1 MTRAPTI
8 SLTDVI
14 VTYRR
19 VPAVH
24 HVSGTFDAGS
34 LTAVAGPNGAGK
46 STLLKAIMGLLPVS
60 DGRIDLGGLTAR
72 QIAYLPQLPEIDRAF
87 PISVEQTVLLG
98 AWPRTGAFGALDRA
112 ERTRAAAAIAK
123 VGLSGYA
130 HAPIAGLSVGQWHR
144 ALFARVIMQDAHVI
158 LLDEP
163 FAAVDERTTEDL
175 MALVRNWRDEGRTVI
190 AVLHDMSFVRRHFP
204 RLLLLAREVVA
215 WGPTEE
221 ALTPETAERARAMTD
236 RWASDPCSHPH
247 NHAGT

>member
-1 MTRAPTI
+1 MRGPSI

-19 VPAVH
+19 MPAVH
-24 HVSGTFDAGS
+24 HVSGKFEAGS

-46 STLLKAIMGLLPVS
+46 STLLKAIMGLLSVS
-60 DGRIDLGGLTAR
+60 DGRIDLGGLNAR
-72 QIAYLPQLPEIDRAF
+72 QIAYLPQLPEIDRSF

-98 AWPRTGAFGALDRA
+98 AWPRAGAFGALDRT
-112 ERTRAAAAIAK
+112 ERTRAAAAIAR

-130 HAPIAGLSVGQWHR
+130 HAPIASLSVGQWHR
-144 ALFARVIMQDAHVI
+144 ALFARLIVQDAPVI

-175 MALVRNWRDEGRTVI
+175 MALVRSWHDEGRTVI
-190 AVLHDMSFVRRHFP
+190 AVLHDMSFIRRHFP

-221 ALTPETAERARAMTD
+221 ALSPENAERARAMTD
-236 RWASDPCSHPH
+236 RWASDPCSHAH
-247 NHAGT
+247 NHAGA